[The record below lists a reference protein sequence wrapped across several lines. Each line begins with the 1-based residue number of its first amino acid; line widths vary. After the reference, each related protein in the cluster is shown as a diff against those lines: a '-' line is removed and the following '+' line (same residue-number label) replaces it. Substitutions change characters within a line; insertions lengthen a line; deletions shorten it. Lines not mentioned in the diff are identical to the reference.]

1 VQPLAIQVETEPRY
15 EVLVGR
21 GLLAE
26 TAQRSAAYGSRA
38 LLSDTNVAP
47 LYAGALGL
55 PEETRAHLVAPG
67 ESSKTLAELERT
79 LEFLARHGLDRG
91 SCLLVLGGGVVGDLG
106 GLAAALYMRGIAFVQ
121 LPTTLLAQVDSSV
134 GGKTAVNLA
143 AGKNLAGVFRQPA
156 LVLADTATL
165 ATLDAEEFRAG
176 LGEVLKT
183 ALVSGETLLAR
194 LETTRSGLVARDADL
209 LAEIVAACVRVKAA
223 VVARDTTEQGER
235 AQLNLGHTF
244 AHAVESVAGYGAI
257 PHGVAVGTGLALAL
271 KLAERLDLARDRG
284 LTGRVTALLGAFGM
298 PATLAALRTRYHA
311 MLEPS
316 ELVRAMRLDK
326 KSRAGRP
333 RFVVPR
339 APGEIALGVEVE
351 ERRLLELLEAG

>member
-1 VQPLAIQVETEPRY
+1 VQSITIQVTTEPRY

-26 TAQRSAAYGSRA
+26 AAQRSAHYSARA

-47 LYAGALGL
+47 LYGGSLGL
-55 PEETRAHLVAPG
+55 PDATRAHLVPAG
-67 ESSKTLAELERT
+67 ESTKSFAELERV
-79 LEFLARHGLDRG
+79 LEFLARTGLDRQ

-143 AGKNLAGVFRQPA
+143 AGKNLAGAFHQPS

-165 ATLDAEEFRAG
+165 ATLDAEEFRSG

-183 ALVSGETLLAR
+183 ALVSGEPLLAR
-194 LETTRSGLVARDADL
+194 LESARKELVARDPDL
-209 LAEIVAACVRVKAA
+209 LAGIIADCVRTKAA
-223 VVARDTTEQGER
+223 VVARDPTEKGER
-235 AQLNLGHTF
+235 AKLNLGHTF
-244 AHAVESVAGYGAI
+244 AHAIEGVAGYGAI
-257 PHGVAVGTGLALAL
+257 PHGIAVGTGLVLALRLAQRLELLRDPALAARAQGL
-271 KLAERLDLARDRG
+271 LAS
-284 LTGRVTALLGAFGM
+284 FGM
-298 PATLAALRTRYHA
+298 PDSLGTLRKRYHA

-326 KSRAGRP
+326 KSRSGRP
-333 RFVVPR
+333 AFVVPR
-339 APGEIALGVEVE
+339 APGELVLGLEIDEAV
-351 ERRLLELLEAG
+351 LLAVLEAG

>member
-1 VQPLAIQVETEPRY
+1 VPTIAIQVTTEPRY

-26 TAQRSAAYGSRA
+26 TAERTSRYSSRA
-38 LLSDTNVAP
+38 LLSDGNVAP

-55 PEETRAHLVAPG
+55 PDETRAHVLRPG
-67 ESSKTLAELERT
+67 ESSKSFAELERV
-79 LEFLARHGLDRG
+79 LEFMARTGLDRG
-91 SCLLVLGGGVVGDLG
+91 SCLLLLGGGVVGDLG
-106 GLAAALYMRGIAFVQ
+106 GLAAALYMRGIDCVQ
-121 LPTTLLAQVDSSV
+121 LPTTLLAQVDASV

-156 LVLADTATL
+156 LVLADTSTL

-183 ALVSGETLLAR
+183 ALVAGEPLLAR
-194 LETTRSGLVARDADL
+194 LESARAELVARDPDL
-209 LAEIVAACVRVKAA
+209 LAEIVAECVRTKAA
-223 VVARDTTEQGER
+223 IVARDPTEQGER

-244 AHAVESVAGYGAI
+244 AHAIERSGGYGAV
-257 PHGVAVGTGLALAL
+257 PHGIAVGVGLVLALR
-271 KLAERLDLARDRG
+271 LATRLELARDPALRQ
-284 LTGRVTALLGAFGM
+284 RVQLLLAAFGM
-298 PATLAALRTRYHA
+298 PASLAALRTRYHA
-311 MLEPS
+311 QLEPA
-316 ELVRAMRLDK
+316 ELARSMRLDK

-339 APGEIALGVEVE
+339 APGELTLGLEIDDAV
-351 ERRLLELLEAG
+351 LLEVLVAD

>member
-1 VQPLAIQVETEPRY
+1 MQRIAIQVTTEPPY

-21 GLLAE
+21 RLLSE
-26 TAQRSAAYGSRA
+26 TAQRSAHYSARA

-55 PEETRAHLVAPG
+55 PEETRAHLVAAG

-79 LEFLARHGLDRG
+79 LEFLARTGLDRG

-106 GLAAALYMRGIAFVQ
+106 GLAAALYMRGIDFVQ

-183 ALVSGETLLAR
+183 ALIAGEALLAR
-194 LETTRSGLVARDADL
+194 LERSHRELVARDPDL
-209 LAEIVAACVRVKAA
+209 LTEIVAECVRTKAA
-223 VVARDTTEQGER
+223 IVARDPTEKGAR

-244 AHAVESVAGYGAI
+244 AHAIERTAGYGAV
-257 PHGVAVGTGLALAL
+257 PHGIAVGTGVVLALR
-271 KLAERLDLARDRG
+271 LAERLELARDPALRG
-284 LTGRVTALLGAFGM
+284 RIEVLLGALGM
-298 PATLAALRTRYHA
+298 PTSLAALRTRYHTQ
-311 MLEPS
+311 LEPA
-316 ELVRAMRLDK
+316 ELVRAMRHDK
-326 KSRAGRP
+326 KGRAGRP

-339 APGEIALGVEVE
+339 APGEIAFGIECDESVLQAA
-351 ERRLLELLEAG
+351 LAAS

>member
-1 VQPLAIQVETEPRY
+1 VQPIAIQVETEPRY

-26 TAQRSAAYGSRA
+26 AARRSADYSSRA

-79 LEFLARHGLDRG
+79 LEFLARTGLDRR

-134 GGKTAVNLA
+134 GGKTAVNLES
-143 AGKNLAGVFRQPA
+143 GKNLAGVFRQPA

-183 ALVSGETLLAR
+183 ALVSGEALLAR
-194 LETTRSGLVARDADL
+194 LETARGELVARDPDL
-209 LAEIVAACVRVKAA
+209 LAEIVAACVRVKAGI
-223 VVARDTTEQGER
+223 VARDPTEQGER

-244 AHAVESVAGYGAI
+244 AHAIESVAGYGAI

-271 KLAERLDLARDRG
+271 RLAARLELLRDPG
-284 LTGRVTALLGAFGM
+284 LPGRVTALLGAFGM
-298 PATLAALRTRYHA
+298 PATLPALRARYHA

-316 ELVRAMRLDK
+316 GLARSMRMDK
-326 KSRAGRP
+326 KSLSGRP

-339 APGEIALGVEVE
+339 APGELALGLEVDE
-351 ERRLLELLEAG
+351 GVLLAVLEAG

>member
-1 VQPLAIQVETEPRY
+1 VQRIAIQVTTEPRY

-26 TAQRSAAYGSRA
+26 AAQRSAHYSARA

-55 PEETRAHLVAPG
+55 PEATRAHLVTPG

-79 LEFLARHGLDRG
+79 LEFLARTGLDRG
-91 SCLLVLGGGVVGDLG
+91 SCLLLLGGGVVGDLG
-106 GLAAALYMRGIAFVQ
+106 GLAAALYMRGIDFVQ

-156 LVLADTATL
+156 LVLADTSTL
-165 ATLDAEEFRAG
+165 ATLDAEEFRSG

-183 ALVSGETLLAR
+183 ALVGGEAPLAR
-194 LETTRSGLVARDADL
+194 LESARAELVARDPEL
-209 LAEIVAACVRVKAA
+209 LAEIVAECVRTKAA
-223 VVARDTTEQGER
+223 IVERDPTEKGER
-235 AQLNLGHTF
+235 AKLNLGHTF
-244 AHAVESVAGYGAI
+244 AHAIERVAGYGAV
-257 PHGVAVGTGLALAL
+257 PHGIAVGTGLVLAL
-271 KLAERLDLARDRG
+271 RLAERLELARERSLG
-284 LTGRVTALLGAFGM
+284 ERVQALLAGFGM
-298 PATLAALRTRYHA
+298 PDSLTSLRKRYHTELA
-311 MLEPS
+311 PA
-316 ELVRAMRLDK
+316 ELVRAMRIDK
-326 KSRAGRP
+326 KSHAGRP

-339 APGEIALGVEVE
+339 APGELALG
-351 ERRLLELLEAG
+351 LEIDDGVLSAVLEAG

>member
-1 VQPLAIQVETEPRY
+1 VQPIAIQVATEPRY

-21 GLLAE
+21 GLLSE
-26 TAQRSAAYGSRA
+26 TASRSARYSSRA

-47 LYAGALGL
+47 LYAGGLGL
-55 PEETRAHLVAPG
+55 PEATRAHLVPPG

-79 LEFLARHGLDRG
+79 LEFLARTGLDRG

-106 GLAAALYMRGIAFVQ
+106 GLAAALYMRGIDFVQ

-134 GGKTAVNLA
+134 GGKTAVNLE

-183 ALVSGETLLAR
+183 ALVGGEAQLAR
-194 LETTRSGLVARDADL
+194 LESARNELVARDPDL
-209 LAEIVAACVRVKAA
+209 LAETVAECVRTKAA
-223 VVARDTTEQGER
+223 IVQRDPTEKGER
-235 AQLNLGHTF
+235 AKLNLGHTF
-244 AHAVESVAGYGAI
+244 AHAIERVAGYGAV
-257 PHGVAVGTGLALAL
+257 PHGIAVGTGLVLALA
-271 KLAERLDLARDRG
+271 LAERLELARDRSLAERVQHLLVGFG
-284 LTGRVTALLGAFGM
+284 L
-298 PATLAALRTRYHA
+298 PASLASLRTRYHTQ
-311 MLEPS
+311 LEPA
-316 ELVRAMRLDK
+316 ELARSMRLDK
-326 KSRAGRP
+326 KSLSGRP

-339 APGEIALGVEVE
+339 APGELALGIEVDDAVLNE
-351 ERRLLELLEAG
+351 VLAAG

>member
-1 VQPLAIQVETEPRY
+1 VQRISIQVTTEPRY

-26 TAQRSAAYGSRA
+26 TSQRSAHYSARA

-55 PEETRAHLVAPG
+55 PEETRAHLVPPG

-79 LEFLARHGLDRG
+79 LEFLARTGLDRG
-91 SCLLVLGGGVVGDLG
+91 SCLLLLGGGVVGDLG
-106 GLAAALYMRGIAFVQ
+106 GLAAALYMRGIDFVG

-156 LVLADTATL
+156 LVLADTGTL

-183 ALVSGETLLAR
+183 ALIAGPKLLAR
-194 LETTRSGLVARDADL
+194 LEETRAELLARDPDL
-209 LAEIVAACVRVKAA
+209 LAEIVAECVRTKAA
-223 VVARDTTEQGER
+223 IVARDPTEKGER

-244 AHAVESVAGYGAI
+244 AHAIERTAGYGAV
-257 PHGVAVGTGLALAL
+257 PHGIAVGTGLVLAL
-271 KLAERLDLARDRG
+271 RLAERLELARDPALRG
-284 LTGRVTALLGAFGM
+284 RIEVLLGALGM
-298 PATLAALRTRYHA
+298 PISLAALRTRYHTQLPPA
-311 MLEPS
+311 
-316 ELVRAMRLDK
+316 ELARAMRHDK
-326 KSRAGRP
+326 KGHAGRP

-339 APGEIALGVEVE
+339 APGEIAFGIEFDESVLHEV
-351 ERRLLELLEAG
+351 LAAG